1 VVASPPHLYIP
12 AGISH
17 IDFVQWIQQD
27 LIMTGTLINV
37 ATVLIG
43 GTLGLI
49 FGARLP
55 GRIRKTVVA
64 GLGLFT
70 AAIGVQM
77 FLETQNPIIVLGS
90 ILVGGILGE
99 WWRIEDGLSNLGGY
113 LEARFTGRKSDP
125 LEASAAQSQRES
137 ESRERFMRGFL
148 TASLVFCVGPM
159 TILGSIQD
167 GLSGDYKLLAIK
179 SVLDGFASLAFASSL
194 GVGVLFSS
202 LTVLIFQGGI
212 SLMAA
217 KAQAVITA
225 EMMGEMTAAGG
236 LLLIGLAISS
246 LLELKPIRV
255 GNFLPAL
262 VLAPLLVALVEFF
275 GFIF

>member
-1 VVASPPHLYIP
+1 
-12 AGISH
+12 
-17 IDFVQWIQQD
+17 
-27 LIMTGTLINV
+27 MTGTLINV

-49 FGARLP
+49 FGSRLP
-55 GRIRKTVVA
+55 ERIRRTVVA

-77 FLETQNPIIVLGS
+77 FLETQNPIIVLIS

-99 WWRIEDGLSNLGGY
+99 WWRIEDGLSNLGGF
-113 LEARFTGRKSDP
+113 LEARFTGSKSNH
-125 LEASAAQSQRES
+125 LEASAPQSRGES
-137 ESRERFMRGFL
+137 AARERFIHGFL

-167 GLSGDYKLLAIK
+167 GLTGDYRLLAIK

-194 GVGVLFSS
+194 GIGVLFSS

-212 SLMAA
+212 SLLA
-217 KAQAVITA
+217 AQAQALITSA
-225 EMMGEMTAAGG
+225 MMSEMTAAGG
-236 LLLIGLAISS
+236 LLLLGLSISS

-262 VLAPLLVALVEFF
+262 VLAPLFVALVEYLGIAF
-275 GFIF
+275 